1 MKQLVGMLAVA
12 IGAVL
17 VLNGPAWSDQKGKG
31 KKDESKETVEMAAAA
46 KVTIDQAI
54 KTASEKVPGKV
65 VEAELEKKH
74 DTLVW
79 EVEVV
84 TAENKVMEV
93 HIDAESGAVIA
104 VEEEKP
110 EKDMKREKKQ
120 ERKQQHKP

>member
-1 MKQLVGMLAVA
+1 MKQLLGMMAVA
-12 IGAVL
+12 IGAML
-17 VLNGPAWSDQKGKG
+17 ALNGPAWSDEKGKG
-31 KKDESKETVEMAAAA
+31 KKDESKEIVEMAATA

-54 KTASEKVPGKV
+54 KTALEKVPGKV

-93 HIDAESGAVIA
+93 HINAESGAVID
-104 VEEEKP
+104 VEDEMSK
-110 EKDMKREKKQ
+110 KDMKHGQKP

>member
-12 IGAVL
+12 IGAML

-31 KKDESKETVEMAAAA
+31 KKDEAKETVEMAAAA

-54 KTASEKVPGKV
+54 KTASEKVAGKV

-93 HIDAESGAVIA
+93 HINAESGAVID

-110 EKDMKREKKQ
+110 EKDVKSEQQR

>member
-1 MKQLVGMLAVA
+1 MKQLLGMMALA
-12 IGAVL
+12 IGAML
-17 VLNGPAWSDQKGKG
+17 VLNGPVWSDDKGNG
-31 KKDESKETVEMAAAA
+31 KKDESKEAVEMAATA

-54 KTASEKVPGKV
+54 KTASEKVAGKV

-74 DTLVW
+74 NTLVW

-93 HIDAESGAVIA
+93 PIDAESGAVID

-110 EKDMKREKKQ
+110 EKDMMREQKQ

>member
-1 MKQLVGMLAVA
+1 MKQLVGMMAVA
-12 IGAVL
+12 VGAML
-17 VLNGPAWSDQKGKG
+17 VLNGHAWSDQKGKG
-31 KKDESKETVEMAAAA
+31 KKDESKETIEMAAVA

-54 KTASEKVPGKV
+54 KAALEKVAGKV

-93 HIDAESGAVIA
+93 HIDAESGAVID

-110 EKDMKREKKQ
+110 EQDMKREQKQ